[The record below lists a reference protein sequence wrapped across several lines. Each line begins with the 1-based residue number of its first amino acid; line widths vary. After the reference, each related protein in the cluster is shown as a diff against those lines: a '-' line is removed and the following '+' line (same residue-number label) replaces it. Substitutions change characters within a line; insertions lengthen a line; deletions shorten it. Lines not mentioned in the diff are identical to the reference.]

1 VSAALRP
8 VLVVNPTSGKGR
20 GRHYGERARAVLEAA
35 GCEVRFVVG
44 HDLDEAAEKTRAVL
58 DHGSDAVVVAGGDG
72 MVSLGL
78 QLVAGT
84 GIPLGVIPAGTGNDV
99 ARFLGLP
106 LRDPE
111 AAARIVAAGH
121 TGTFDLGRI
130 TGPAAPEPRW
140 FGTVLACGLDSKVN
154 ERANRMR
161 RPRGPSRYTLALL
174 AELGPFRALPLTM
187 DADGTKTEL
196 DGMLVAVGNGPSYG
210 GGMLIC
216 PQADPRDGRFQI
228 TVVERVGKPTL
239 LRIFPKVFSGRHIEH
254 PKVHVHHAVSVEL
267 SSPAASAR
275 SEPAQSE
282 PAQPAPAQ
290 PAPAQSERPISI
302 WADGE
307 RAGVLPARLETVP
320 GALLAYVPGPT
331 ASIG

>member
-1 VSAALRP
+1 LLA
-8 VLVVNPTSGKGR
+8 LVVNPTSGKGR
-20 GRHYGERARAVLEAA
+20 GRSYGEQARAVLEAA
-35 GCEVRFVVG
+35 GCDVRYIVG
-44 HDLDEAAEKTRAVL
+44 HDADEAAKKARAAL
-58 DHGSDAVVVAGGDG
+58 DHNVSAIVVVGGDG
-72 MVSLGL
+72 VVSLGL
-78 QLVAGT
+78 QFVAGT

-121 TGTFDLGRI
+121 TARFDLGRI
-130 TGPAAPEPRW
+130 TGPGTAEPRW

-174 AELGPFRALPLTM
+174 AELGPFRALPFTL

-239 LRIFPKVFSGRHIEH
+239 LRIFPKVFSGRHVEH
-254 PKVHVHHAVSVEL
+254 PKVHVHHAASVEL
-267 SSPAASAR
+267 SSPAS
-275 SEPAQSE
+275 S
-282 PAQPAPAQ
+282 AQPV
-290 PAPAQSERPISI
+290 SI

-307 RAGVLPARLETVP
+307 WAGVLPARLETVP
-320 GALLAYVPGPT
+320 GALLAYLPEPT
-331 ASIG
+331 ATVSVG

>member
-1 VSAALRP
+1 VSAGPSLA
-8 VLVVNPTSGKGR
+8 LVVNPTSGKGR
-20 GRHYGERARAVLEAA
+20 GAAYGERARAVLEAA
-35 GCEVRFVVG
+35 GFDVWFIIERSAE
-44 HDLDEAAEKTRAVL
+44 HAAHKIRGAL
-58 DHGSDAVVVAGGDG
+58 QHNADAIVVVGGDG
-72 MVSLGL
+72 VVSLGL
-78 QLVAGT
+78 QFVAGT
-84 GIPLGVIPAGTGNDV
+84 GIPLGVIPAGTGNDT

-130 TGPAAPEPRW
+130 TGTGSGSGTAEPRW

-174 AELGPFRALPLTM
+174 AELGPFRALPFTM

-239 LRIFPKVFSGRHIEH
+239 LRIFPKVYSGRHVEH
-254 PKVHVHHAVSVEL
+254 PKVHVHHAASVEL
-267 SSPAASAR
+267 SSPVPS
-275 SEPAQSE
+275 AQSE
-282 PAQPAPAQ
+282 S
-290 PAPAQSERPISI
+290 AQSESAQSESAQSDRSVSI

-307 RAGVLPARLETVP
+307 WAGVLPARVDTVP
-320 GALLAYVPGPT
+320 GALLAYVPEPVVSAG
-331 ASIG
+331 

>member
-1 VSAALRP
+1 VSAALKP
-8 VLVVNPTSGKGR
+8 ALVVNPTSGKGR
-20 GRHYGERARAVLEAA
+20 GRDYGERARAALEAA
-35 GCEVRFVVG
+35 GRDVRFILG
-44 HDLDEAAEKTRAVL
+44 CDADEAAKKARAAL
-58 DHGSDAVVVAGGDG
+58 DHNADSIVVAGGDG

-84 GIPLGVIPAGTGNDV
+84 GVPLGVIPAGTGNDV
-99 ARFLGLP
+99 ARYLGLP

-121 TGTFDLGRI
+121 TGRYDLGRI
-130 TGPAAPEPRW
+130 SGPGSLAPRW

-174 AELGPFRALPLTM
+174 AELGPFSAIPFLL
-187 DADGTKTEL
+187 DADGTRVEL
-196 DGMLVAVGNGPSYG
+196 DGMLIAVGNGPSYG
-210 GGMLIC
+210 GGMRIC

-228 TVVERVGKPTL
+228 TAVDRVSKPTL

-254 PKVHVHHAVSVEL
+254 PKVRVLDAVRVDL
-267 SSPAASAR
+267 ST
-275 SEPAQSE
+275 
-282 PAQPAPAQ
+282 APDQ
-290 PAPAQSERPISI
+290 TVSI

-307 RAGVLPARLETVP
+307 WAGLLPASVETVP
-320 GALLAYVPGPT
+320 GALLAYVPAPADS
-331 ASIG
+331 AS